1 MMKATQSLLFFLFCA
16 TIYAQNPAKIT
27 IKGVIQDTSAA
38 VMNGA
43 TVMLLTPKDSAL
55 VNFSRANDKGIFEFR
70 NVKNGNYILK
80 ISFVGF
86 IPFQQ
91 LLNPSTSEIEDLGTL
106 KIKPISKEL
115 LEVVVRTARAPL
127 TIKGDT
133 IEYDARS
140 FKVPPGSSVE
150 DLLRRLPGMEIDAQG
165 NIKAQGKDIKKI
177 LVDGKTFFGDDPKAA
192 TKNLGAETISKVQ
205 VFNDKSEQSKL
216 TGIDDGKKE
225 KAINLELKEEYKKG
239 SFGKLTGAVGTDSR
253 MAARGNY
260 NRFNKTSQ
268 FSILGYGNN
277 INETGVNWSDYG
289 EFKGNNS
296 FNNNDNG
303 DFGFGGGGR
312 YFYSNGDGITNNFD
326 GRGFTNNGGGGVN
339 YNFDNKKTKV
349 STSYFYNQTR
359 LFLDQFQNKKTF
371 LQNSSFTTTDTSRQ
385 NNFRGNHSIGTRFE
399 QMVDSNNTVIAK
411 LNMRMGRNEN
421 ANALSQRNLTEENVL
436 RTASNI
442 NNSSILNSFN
452 LTSNIIYRHKFKK
465 KGRTFALSSGYNI
478 TNSDGTEN
486 LNSIN
491 RFLNATNA
499 NDQIKALR
507 QLNNNNNQENLFKVS
522 ALYLEPL
529 SKKIY
534 WETFYNFSTDSRFV
548 ERVSLNKLLENRRL
562 DSLSVY
568 FKNSVTYNRVGTSM
582 RYSHSG
588 VNVSVGLASVNYTL
602 KGQQFP
608 NKDGA
613 LLSNIDKNY
622 SEITPNVDASVE
634 LKNNT
639 YFNVGYSLDIN
650 APQIADL
657 QPIINNNNPFFIS
670 TGNPDLSPEKS
681 HNFNA
686 SFYKFDPAT
695 FTNINVWSSYNYFL
709 SKVVYNQIVDS
720 TTFVTKTRPENL
732 SGGTE
737 FSTGIY
743 MGFPIVKT
751 KLSVNVN
758 SNINIS
764 TSPTFINGIL
774 NTNDN
779 QGYNVNVGFTLTPN
793 DKLIVDASGRFG
805 ITNIKYSLSESQNQ
819 NIKNN
824 GVNASIKWNFIK
836 KTYLETN
843 LNYRNY
849 RNDRFG
855 FNQDIPI
862 FNASVRR
869 LFMKDNKVEVRLAA
883 FDIFNKNQSIIQQ
896 GAQNSVTNQT
906 SLTLARY
913 FMLSVTYNMKGHVDK
928 LKKNQGWF

>member
-1 MMKATQSLLFFLFCA
+1 MRKITHFLFFFLFCA
-16 TIYAQNPAKIT
+16 SIYAQNPAKVT

-80 ISFVGF
+80 VSYVGF

-91 LLNPSTSEIEDLGTL
+91 ILAPSATEIEDLGPL

-165 NIKAQGKDIKKI
+165 NIKAQGKDIKKV

-239 SFGKLTGAVGTDSR
+239 SFGKITGAVGTDSR

-296 FNNNDNG
+296 FNQNDNG

-312 YFYSNGDGITNNFD
+312 WWGSNGDGITNNFD

-371 LQNSSFTTTDTSRQ
+371 LQNSSFITTDTSRQ

-411 LNMRMGRNEN
+411 LNMRLGKNEN
-421 ANALSQRNLTEENVL
+421 ANALSQKNLTEENVL

-442 NNSSILNSFN
+442 NNSSNLNSFN
-452 LTSNIIYRHKFKK
+452 LTSNIIFKHKFKK

-499 NDQIKALR
+499 SEQIKALG
-507 QLNNNNNQENLFKVS
+507 QLNNNNNQENLFKTS

-534 WETFYNFSTDSRFV
+534 WETFYNFSNDNRYV

-588 VNVSVGLASVNYTL
+588 VNISVGLASVNYNL

-608 NKDGA
+608 SKDGS
-613 LLSNIDKNY
+613 LLSSIDKNY

-639 YFNVGYSLDIN
+639 YFNLGYSLDIN

-670 TGNPDLSPEKS
+670 TGNPNLSPEKS
-681 HNFNA
+681 HSFNA

-695 FTNINVWSSYNYFL
+695 FTNINIWSNYNYFL
-709 SKVVYNQIVDS
+709 SKVVYNQIVDP

-751 KLSVNVN
+751 KLTVNVN
-758 SNINIS
+758 SNINLN
-764 TSPTFINGIL
+764 TTPTFINGIL

-779 QGYNVNVGFTLTPN
+779 QAYNVNVGFTLTPS
-793 DKLIVDASGRFG
+793 DKLIVDASGRLG

-869 LFMKDNKVEVRLAA
+869 LFMKENKVEVRLAA

-896 GAQNSVTNQT
+896 GTQNSVTNQT

>member
-695 FTNINVWSSYNYFL
+695 FTNINVWSSYNYLL